1 MRKILFCAILLLS
14 VFIISYSYAQTAK
27 IEICAAKAGSSRSPS
42 PESVKKISV
51 AKPVIKNVKV
61 EDVGAGLSWL
71 VIMENIGSAPTS
83 GEEGLAFYRN
93 PGGGSPSE
101 LQAGSVGVPVIAAGQ
116 TKEIFAT
123 LNPDPQTGN
132 YTIKLV
138 YKGKVLQERPYGLG
152 TPTMEVGEINVGDGK
167 LAWEAVIKNT
177 WIYTVG
183 DIKVQGFKKSASQK
197 EWEPVG
203 ESHIDFLRG
212 RTSSTVKGKGNLA
225 GADEF
230 KVAVFLRRIKSE
242 PYVEMASKTLTVKK

>member
-1 MRKILFCAILLLS
+1 ME
-14 VFIISYSYAQTAK
+14 
-27 IEICAAKAGSSRSPS
+27 EIGVGLNWR
-42 PESVKKISV
+42 
-51 AKPVIKNVKV
+51 VIV
-61 EDVGAGLSWL
+61 ENTG
-71 VIMENIGSAPTS
+71 NAPTTGTEVLEFS
-83 GEEGLAFYRN
+83 RN
-93 PGGGSPSE
+93 PGSGNPSE
-101 LQAGSVGVPVIAAGQ
+101 LQAGSVGIPVIAAGQ
-116 TKEIFAT
+116 TKEVFAT
-123 LNPDPQTGN
+123 LNPDPQISN

-138 YKGKVLQERPYGLG
+138 NKGKVLQERPYGLG
-152 TPTMEVGEINVGDGK
+152 TPTMEVGEIKVADGQ
-167 LAWEAVIKNT
+167 LGWEAVIKNT

-242 PYVEMASKTLTVKK
+242 PYVEMASKTVTVKK